1 MYAVMD
7 TKGQDTTIAN
17 VYDLH
22 SATIVN
28 THNSSPK
35 TKAERNAEY
44 YKRKRNQGNSIP
56 TDI

>member
-1 MYAVMD
+1 MD
-7 TKGQDTTIAN
+7 TKVQDTTTSN

-22 SATIVN
+22 SATNVN
-28 THNSSPK
+28 THNSSLK

-44 YKRKRNQGNSIP
+44 YKRKRNQGNSIR

>member
-7 TKGQDTTIAN
+7 TKSQDTTSN

-28 THNSSPK
+28 TQNSSPK

-44 YKRKRNQGNSIP
+44 YKRKRNQ
-56 TDI
+56 